1 MKIPS
6 FKHKGDKL
14 NKATLLSRSPPPFP
28 LNTELYVSG
37 TTWWYIDNHVFETF
51 AFEQPKKVYESTFTT
66 SANVTVCKHEKHILQ
81 LTLCLWSVTK
91 WKSMCKMVY
100 EKDLALNIQYTW
112 IQLALWVLFYE
123 SHRLFP
129 QGNVS
134 KDEHQ
139 DKGGFECEDVD
150 CVASFSSCESNWHLS
165 VNVYHWQRAAQI
177 STFSTTFKIKIMK
190 DQWYTKLLM

>member
-6 FKHKGDKL
+6 FKYKGDKL

-28 LNTELYVSG
+28 LNTEYMFQGQLDDILIIMFLKHSWASRVSLWNYFQYKRKCDSLQ
-37 TTWWYIDNHVFETF
+37 TWKTLF
-51 AFEQPKKVYESTFTT
+51 K
-66 SANVTVCKHEKHILQ
+66 
-81 LTLCLWSVTK
+81 LTMCLWSVTK
-91 WKSMCKMVY
+91 WKSMCMVY
-100 EKDLALNIQYTW
+100 EKDLALDIQYTW

-165 VNVYHWQRAAQI
+165 VNVYQWQSAAQI

-190 DQWYTKLLM
+190 DQCTIG